1 MKNLSI
7 LIYDNSIKLMIDD
20 LIHVVIRQ
28 DELVGL
34 QSWVQGDEHKTYWI
48 EYSLKTRD
56 IITGYDQYE
65 KWKSILELLHSKE
78 LFTSALI

>member
-1 MKNLSI
+1 MKNFSI
-7 LIYDNSIKLMIDD
+7 IIYDNSIKLMIDD
-20 LIHVVIRQ
+20 LIHVVIKQ

-65 KWKSILELLHSKE
+65 KWKSILELLNSKE